1 MRLRRARRVV
11 SRQRSAVADAL
22 PLVLFGAGDRHN
34 CGDLLFPHLVAAAHP
49 GREIHYCGLATRDL
63 RPFGG
68 HAVQA
73 LPEALARLA
82 GRPYELI
89 HVGGELLD
97 CDAYTAAVM
106 LEDAA
111 GAQAAIARYDAD
123 PAAAARWAAARLG
136 TDRPAP
142 YVLDKA
148 ALPGCVRLA
157 FNAVGGVDLATR
169 PEALRRA
176 VLAALARA
184 DELTVRD
191 ATTQATLH
199 EAGIAAKLAPDPVS
213 ALAAHPMSAALRE
226 RGTALRAGYG
236 DYLAA
241 QFSADCGDDASLAAL
256 ATELEK
262 RADGK
267 TIVLFRAGAAPWHD
281 ALEPYARLAA
291 RLGARCHVFAEL
303 GIREICALLAG
314 AAGYVGTSLH
324 GCIVARAFGVPAVGL
339 ERTAGTGRKLRA
351 WRAAWA
357 PDMPVIALDAQ
368 AKGEDS

>member
-1 MRLRRARRVV
+1 MA
-11 SRQRSAVADAL
+11 APDL
-22 PLVLFGAGDRHN
+22 PLVLFGACDRHN
-34 CGDLLFPHLVAAAHP
+34 LGDLLFPHLVAAAHP

-68 HAVQA
+68 HAIQA
-73 LPEALARLA
+73 LPDALAALA

-106 LEDAA
+106 LASPDAA
-111 GAQAAIARYDAD
+111 RTAIAHYDAD
-123 PAAAARWAAARLG
+123 PAAAARWAAGRLG

-148 ALPGCVRLA
+148 ALPGCVRLV
-157 FNAVGGVDLATR
+157 FNAVGGVDLAAR

-184 DELTVRD
+184 DAVTVRD
-191 ATTQATLH
+191 ATTQATLAA
-199 EAGIAAKLAPDPVS
+199 AGIAADLAPDPVS
-213 ALAAHPMSAALRE
+213 ALTAHPMAPALRL
-226 RGTALRAGYG
+226 RALALRREYG

-256 ATELEK
+256 AAKLEQ

-267 TIVLFRAGAAPWHD
+267 AIVLFRAGAAPWHD
-281 ALEPYARLAA
+281 DLEPYARLAA
-291 RLGARCHVFAEL
+291 RLGARCHIFTDL
-303 GIREICALLAG
+303 DIREICALIGGAG
-314 AAGYVGTSLH
+314 AVGYVGTSLH
-324 GCIVARAFGVPAVGL
+324 GCIVARACGVPAVDL
-339 ERTAGTGRKLRA
+339 ERTAGAGRKLRA

-357 PDMPVIALDAQ
+357 PDMPIVALDAQ
-368 AKGEDS
+368 TQGETP

>member
-11 SRQRSAVADAL
+11 SRQRSTVAGAL
-22 PLVLFGAGDRHN
+22 PLVLFGACDRHN
-34 CGDLLFPHLVAAAHP
+34 LGDLLFPHLVAAAHP

-73 LPEALARLA
+73 LPEALAALA
-82 GRPYELI
+82 GRPFELI

-106 LEDAA
+106 LEAPDAA
-111 GAQAAIARYDAD
+111 RTAIAHYDAD
-123 PAAAARWAAARLG
+123 QAAAARWAATRLG

-148 ALPGCVRLA
+148 ALPGCARLA
-157 FNAVGGVDLATR
+157 FNAVGGVDLDAR
-169 PEALRRA
+169 PEALRRQ
-176 VLAALARA
+176 VCAALAHA
-184 DELTVRD
+184 DALTVRD
-191 ATTQATLH
+191 ATTQATLAA
-199 EAGIAAKLAPDPVS
+199 AGIAADLAPDPVA
-213 ALAAHPMSAALRE
+213 ALPAHPMSAALRE
-226 RGTALRAGYG
+226 RGAGLRAGYG
-236 DYLAA
+236 DYLAV

-256 ATELEK
+256 ATALEQ

-267 TIVLFRAGAAPWHD
+267 AIVLFRAGAAPWHD
-281 ALEPYARLAA
+281 ALEPYGRLAA
-291 RLGARCHVFAEL
+291 RLGARCHIFTEL
-303 GIREICALLAG
+303 DIHAIGALLAG
-314 AAGYVGTSLH
+314 ASGYVGTSLH
-324 GCIVARAFGVPAVGL
+324 GCIVARACGVPAVGL
-339 ERTAGTGRKLRA
+339 ERTAGAGRKLRA

-357 PDMPVIALDAQ
+357 PDMPVIALAAQ

>member
-1 MRLRRARRVV
+1 L
-11 SRQRSAVADAL
+11 ADL
-22 PLVLFGAGDRHN
+22 PLVLFGACDRHN

-123 PAAAARWAAARLG
+123 
-136 TDRPAP
+136 RPAP
-142 YVLDKA
+142 YVLDKTD
-148 ALPGCVRLA
+148 LPGCVRLA
-157 FNAVGGVDLATR
+157 FNAVGGVDLAAR

-191 ATTQATLH
+191 ATTQAALAA
-199 EAGIAAKLAPDPVS
+199 AGIAAKLAPDPVS
-213 ALAAHPMSAALRE
+213 ALPAHPMSAALRE
-226 RGTALRAGYG
+226 RGAALHAGHG

-256 ATELEK
+256 AAELEQ

-267 TIVLFRAGAAPWHD
+267 AIVLFRAGAAPWHD

-291 RLGARCHVFAEL
+291 RLGARCHIFTDL
-303 GIREICALLAG
+303 DIREICALIVG
-314 AAGYVGTSLH
+314 AAGYVGASLH

-339 ERTAGTGRKLRA
+339 ERTTGAGRKLRA

>member
-1 MRLRRARRVV
+1 MAG
-11 SRQRSAVADAL
+11 AL
-22 PLVLFGAGDRHN
+22 PLVLFGACDRHN

-49 GREIHYCGLATRDL
+49 GREILYCGLATRDL

-73 LPEALARLA
+73 LPEALAALA

-106 LEDAA
+106 LEDTA
-111 GAQAAIARYDAD
+111 GAQAAIARYDND

-148 ALPGCVRLA
+148 DLPGCARLA
-157 FNAVGGVDLATR
+157 FNAVGGVDLAAR
-169 PEALRRA
+169 PEPLRRG
-176 VLAALARA
+176 VFTALAHA
-184 DELTVRD
+184 DAPTVRD
-191 ATTQATLH
+191 AATRATLH
-199 EAGIAAKLAPDPVS
+199 EAGIAAPLVPDPVA
-213 ALAAHPMSAALRE
+213 ALAAHPMAAALR
-226 RGTALRAGYG
+226 RRAAVLRAEFGA
-236 DYLAA
+236 YLAA

-256 ATELEK
+256 AAELEK

-291 RLGARCHVFAEL
+291 RLGARCRIFTEL
-303 GIREICALLAG
+303 DIREICALLAG

-324 GCIVARAFGVPAVGL
+324 GCIVARACGVPAAGL
-339 ERTAGTGRKLRA
+339 ERTTGGGRKLRA